1 MEHWLDDLCGVL
13 TGGTTHET
21 GASRI
26 ALPAAWEIVG
36 VAFMLHLL
44 ACELVR
50 WGSSTVCMIRT
61 VKRTL
66 KERGVCARIV

>member
-44 ACELVR
+44 AC
-50 WGSSTVCMIRT
+50 
-61 VKRTL
+61 
-66 KERGVCARIV
+66 